1 MNPIGVMEAFEKS
14 PKIFKKVHFNFTCTK
29 IKMLSEK
36 NFRMSHKIGVG
47 TVVQKRTRIHPIIKY
62 PVGGAIGIGFIG
74 HMYSQHNSQDRVQF
88 VNLNSLTKLK
98 RFKAKL

>member
-1 MNPIGVMEAFEKS
+1 
-14 PKIFKKVHFNFTCTK
+14 
-29 IKMLSEK
+29 
-36 NFRMSHKIGVG
+36 MSHKIGVG

-62 PVGGAIGIGFIG
+62 PVGGAISIGFIG

-98 RFKAKL
+98 TI